1 MLCYVVSQ
9 FHDLEK
15 MTICFEN
22 FKAQKTFLFYFESN
36 YNNIVIVPI
45 THLYWKCY
53 PSSVSASLCYVM
65 LCCVMLCYNLVC
77 YVMLCY
83 LVLCSVML
91 CYVMLGY
98 AMLSYIMLCCVMLCY
113 FVSWFQDLE
122 KMTICFENFK
132 AQNTVLFL
140 FWIKLQW
147 YCNCSNSTFLLEVL
161 SQLSFLWG
169 VLKQTKFP
177 YHWRFNS

>member
-1 MLCYVVSQ
+1 MSCYVLSQ

-22 FKAQKTFLFYFESN
+22 FKAEKTFLFYFESN

-77 YVMLCY
+77 YVMLSCAMFCY
-83 LVLCSVML
+83 VMLRYARLCYVILYYAML
-91 CYVMLGY
+91 CYVMLFCKLIPGFGKDDY
-98 AMLSYIMLCCVMLCY
+98 ML
-113 FVSWFQDLE
+113 W
-122 KMTICFENFK
+122 
-132 AQNTVLFL
+132 
-140 FWIKLQW
+140 
-147 YCNCSNSTFLLEVL
+147 
-161 SQLSFLWG
+161 
-169 VLKQTKFP
+169 KF
-177 YHWRFNS
+177 

>member
-1 MLCYVVSQ
+1 MLCYVMLCYAMFCSVMLCCVKLYYVILGYVMLCYGVSQ

-65 LCCVMLCYNLVC
+65 LC
-77 YVMLCY
+77 YV
-83 LVLCSVML
+83 VL
-91 CYVMLGY
+91 
-98 AMLSYIMLCCVMLCY
+98 
-113 FVSWFQDLE
+113 
-122 KMTICFENFK
+122 
-132 AQNTVLFL
+132 
-140 FWIKLQW
+140 
-147 YCNCSNSTFLLEVL
+147 
-161 SQLSFLWG
+161 
-169 VLKQTKFP
+169 
-177 YHWRFNS
+177 